1 MKNGRKSDLAT
12 VNLGEEIKDLKRQN
26 KQMKK
31 KIQKL
36 SKRRRPNMSKES
48 KGKRIKSGNARKCKN
63 TDVCIEKWATFSSA
77 AIGPAATIIKQVRE
91 LFYF

>member
-1 MKNGRKSDLAT
+1 
-12 VNLGEEIKDLKRQN
+12 
-26 KQMKK
+26 
-31 KIQKL
+31 
-36 SKRRRPNMSKES
+36 MSKES

-77 AIGPAATIIKQVRE
+77 AIGPAATIIKQVGE